1 MEKGKPSSSK
11 KRIAQPPDLIG
22 GQLRPKNAAWLSKQ
36 QQKERDYKRRAAA
49 ERYERESKDG
59 SNRRAYGVASESI
72 LAQEVNIE
80 PIGADTGARTEQ
92 VAVLIGG
99 ASLVE
104 TQEGDL

>member
-1 MEKGKPSSSK
+1 MFATPNGAKIESWKKANLAAL

-72 LAQEVNIE
+72 LAQE
-80 PIGADTGARTEQ
+80 
-92 VAVLIGG
+92 
-99 ASLVE
+99 
-104 TQEGDL
+104 